1 MIKDPK
7 PIIQGIQIDLPVL
20 QSICH
25 KCKPEVCRNCP
36 SCCSR
41 YVPHVSLSELEKIVG
56 CFPII
61 ARYSSGIKNGSGY
74 KNVFEECEDTSYCI
88 DAKEDESCVFTYQ
101 TSSGETLCALHSVA
115 LDLRMPPVDLKPKAC
130 SLWPLALS
138 EEPDPVLS
146 VDRNWRDF
154 PCNTP
159 SDGGHQLDSGII
171 NIIASCFG
179 VSFLKQLIKNVGS
192 K

>member
-7 PIIQGIQIDLPVL
+7 PVIQGMRVDLAGL
-20 QSICH
+20 RSIRHHCD
-25 KCKPEVCRNCP
+25 PDACRNGP

-41 YVPHVSLSELEKIVG
+41 YVPHVSQSELEKIVG

-61 ARYSSGIKNGSGY
+61 ARYSPNIKNGRGF
-74 KNVFEECEDTSYCI
+74 KNVFEECDDASYCI
-88 DAKEDESCVFTYQ
+88 DVKEDESCVFTHK

-154 PCNTP
+154 PCNTL
-159 SDGGHQLDSGII
+159 SDAGHQLDSGII
-171 NIIASCFG
+171 DIIAACFG
-179 VSFLKQLIKNVGS
+179 VSFLKQLI
-192 K
+192 

>member
-1 MIKDPK
+1 MTKDPN
-7 PIIQGIQIDLPVL
+7 PVIQGMRVDIAGLR
-20 QSICH
+20 SIRHHCD
-25 KCKPEVCRNCP
+25 PDGCRNRS

-41 YVPHVSLSELEKIVG
+41 YAPHVSQSELEKIVG
-56 CFPII
+56 YFPII
-61 ARYSSGIKNGSGY
+61 ARYASSIKNGGGY
-74 KNVFEECEDTSYCI
+74 KNVFEESDDASYWI

-101 TSSGETLCALHSVA
+101 KPSGETLCALHSVA

-138 EEPDPVLS
+138 EEPVPVLS

-154 PCNTP
+154 PCNEP
-159 SDGGHQLDSGII
+159 SDGGNQLDAGII

-179 VSFLKQLIKNVGS
+179 VSFLKQLI
-192 K
+192 